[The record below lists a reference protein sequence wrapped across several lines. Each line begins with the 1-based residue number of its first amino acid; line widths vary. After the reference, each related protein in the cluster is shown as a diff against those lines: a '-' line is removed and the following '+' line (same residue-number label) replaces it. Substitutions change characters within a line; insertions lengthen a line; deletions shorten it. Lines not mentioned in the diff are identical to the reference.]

1 MPRLT
6 TQIKVQLIGFLLSFF
21 LFWQS
26 WPITQQ
32 SKNDAG
38 AKLFQAHCATC
49 HGQKGEG
56 GTGPTLATPRL
67 MRADSEAALFK
78 IIREG
83 SAGTEMPGTRLEAV
97 QLKELADYVRRL
109 GQLPREKMSG
119 DIERGRQLYLSKGEC
134 ASCHAI
140 NGEGSAYAPDLSEI
154 GLRRG
159 AQHLMTSLLEPEA
172 DVPKSYLQFRAGTAV
187 TDNFVLVRVV
197 TKEGKKI
204 SGVRV
209 NEDTFT
215 IHLREISGRVHSF
228 FKSELSEVHKDWG
241 KSSMPSYRKI
251 LEHDEL
257 IDVVAYLVSLRGE
270 K

>member
-1 MPRLT
+1 MP
-6 TQIKVQLIGFLLSFF
+6 QLITQTKLQISVLCVSLF
-21 LFWQS
+21 LFWQTQ
-26 WPITQQ
+26 PVTQQ
-32 SKNDAG
+32 TKKDAG
-38 AKLFQAHCATC
+38 VKLFQAHCAAC

-56 GTGPTLATPRL
+56 GTGPTLATPHL
-67 MRADSEAALFK
+67 IRADTEAALFK

-83 SAGTEMPGTRLEAV
+83 IAGTEMPGTRLEAV
-97 QLKELADYVRRL
+97 QLKELADYVRDL
-109 GQLPREKMSG
+109 GQLPREKMIG
-119 DIERGRQLYLSKGEC
+119 DAERGRQLYFSKGEC

-159 AQHLMTSLLEPEA
+159 RQHLMTSLLAPQA
-172 DVPKSYLQFRAGTAV
+172 DVPKSYLQFRAGTAI
-187 TDNFVLVRVV
+187 TDNFLLVRVV
-197 TKEGKKI
+197 TKDGKKI

-228 FKSELSEVHKDWG
+228 FKSELLELHKDWG

-257 IDVVAYLVSLRGE
+257 IDIVAYLVSLRGE

>member
-1 MPRLT
+1 MLRLIT
-6 TQIKVQLIGFLLSFF
+6 IFKFQISLLCLGLF
-21 LFWQS
+21 LFWLPQPVPQKS
-26 WPITQQ
+26 P
-32 SKNDAG
+32 NDSG
-38 AKLFQAHCATC
+38 AKLFQAHCAAC

-56 GTGPTLATPRL
+56 GTGPTLATPKL
-67 MRADSEAALFK
+67 IRADSEASLFK

-83 SAGTEMPGTRLEAV
+83 IAGTEMPGTRVEAE
-97 QLKELADYVRRL
+97 QLKNLAAYVRSL
-109 GQLPREKMSG
+109 GQLQNEKNIG
-119 DIERGRQLYLSKGEC
+119 DAERGKKLYFSKGEC

-159 AQHLMTSLLEPEA
+159 RQHLMTSLLAPQA
-172 DVPKSYLQFRAGTAV
+172 DVPKSYLQLRAGTAI
-187 TDNFVLVRVV
+187 TDNFLLVRVV
-197 TKEGKKI
+197 TKDGKKI

-228 FKSELSEVHKDWG
+228 FKSELLELHKDWG

>member
-1 MPRLT
+1 MP
-6 TQIKVQLIGFLLSFF
+6 QLITQTKLQISVLCVSLF
-21 LFWQS
+21 LFWQTQ
-26 WPITQQ
+26 PVTQQ
-32 SKNDAG
+32 TKKDAG
-38 AKLFQAHCATC
+38 VKLFQAHCAAC

-56 GTGPTLATPRL
+56 GTVPTLATPRL
-67 MRADSEAALFK
+67 IRADSEAALFK

-83 SAGTEMPGTRLEAV
+83 IAGTEMPGTRLEAV
-97 QLKELADYVRRL
+97 QLKELADYVRDL
-109 GQLPREKMSG
+109 GQLPREKMIG
-119 DIERGRQLYLSKGEC
+119 DAERGKKLYSAKGEC

-159 AQHLMTSLLEPEA
+159 AQHLMTSLLESEA
-172 DVPKSYLQFRAGTAV
+172 DVPKSYLQLRAGTAI
-187 TDNFVLVRVV
+187 TDNFLLVRVV
-197 TKEGKKI
+197 TKDGKKI

-228 FKSELSEVHKDWG
+228 FKSELLELHKDWG

-257 IDVVAYLVSLRGE
+257 IDIVAYLVSLRGE